1 MAMMMGETKGVMKV
15 VMMVG
20 MATEEAVV
28 VVVVVVVVVAVATE
42 MVAAVMVVVVSLQA
56 RASVGARR
64 SGRIRRRVGCRI
76 GHSAVLIACPVVCGA
91 VSVASSSASC
101 CVYCVGMGSVG
112 REVRAQDRHRRG
124 GRGPGSCAKMM
135 LAEQMAA
142 MTATQAEAMIA
153 RAMMSVRWLL
163 VVASADTTGMASV
176 GLIPHGSCL
185 ASSMGLS
192 TGPTGGWRALTWHRV
207 LGRLVCS
214 SMVALKSLTRC
225 LPACLVTAM
234 WYNRLLQQRGAE

>member
-1 MAMMMGETKGVMKV
+1 M
-15 VMMVG
+15 
-20 MATEEAVV
+20 VV
-28 VVVVVVVVVAVATE
+28 VVVVVVVVVAVAVVVVAAAE
-42 MVAAVMVVVVSLQA
+42 MVAAAMVVASLQA

-153 RAMMSVRWLL
+153 IAMVSVRWLL
-163 VVASADTTGMASV
+163 VVAGADTMGMASV

-207 LGRLVCS
+207 LDRLVCS

>member
-28 VVVVVVVVVAVATE
+28 VVVVVVVAVATE
-42 MVAAVMVVVVSLQA
+42 MVAAAMVMVVSLQA

-112 REVRAQDRHRRG
+112 REVRAQDHHRRG
-124 GRGPGSCAKMM
+124 SRGSGSGAKMM